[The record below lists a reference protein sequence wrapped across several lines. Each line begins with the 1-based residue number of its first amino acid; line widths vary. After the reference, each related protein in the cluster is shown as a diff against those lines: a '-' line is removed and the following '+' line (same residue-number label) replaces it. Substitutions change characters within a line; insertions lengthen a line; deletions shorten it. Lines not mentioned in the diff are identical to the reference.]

1 MNNSIHLKSNLRLTL
16 IPNSKFLSKINT
28 FGKIMKP
35 VIIPLFLFYS
45 LFPPAAFSQKSNEGK
60 VEIIQAE
67 SIDKLMLKHLSINTE
82 NETIE
87 GFRIQIHFG
96 GEREKAKLVKT
107 KFLQQYPEV
116 PAYEIYQQPN
126 FKVRVGDFRT
136 RLEAQKFMNEISSS
150 FPSAFIVADDIHL
163 PKLE

>member
-1 MNNSIHLKSNLRLTL
+1 MKLKLIH
-16 IPNSKFLSKINT
+16 
-28 FGKIMKP
+28 
-35 VIIPLFLFYS
+35 LFLFCF
-45 LFPPAAFSQKSNEGK
+45 LFTTVAFSQDNTIGK
-60 VEIIQAE
+60 VEIVQSE
-67 SIDKLMLKHLSINTE
+67 NIDKLMLKHVSINSE

-96 GEREKAKLVKT
+96 GEREKAKTIKT
-107 KFLQQYPEV
+107 KFLQQFPEM

-136 RLEAQKFMNEISSS
+136 RLDAQKFMNEIASS
-150 FPSAFIVADDIHL
+150 FPSAFIVSDDIHL

>member
-1 MNNSIHLKSNLRLTL
+1 
-16 IPNSKFLSKINT
+16 
-28 FGKIMKP
+28 MKQ
-35 VIIPLFLFYS
+35 IFLFLF
-45 LFPPAAFSQKSNEGK
+45 LFSFCNLTFSQETKEGK
-60 VEIIQAE
+60 VEIIQDE
-67 SIDKLMLKHLSINTE
+67 KIEKLLLKHLSINTE

-96 GEREKAKLVKT
+96 GEREKAKSVKT
-107 KFLQQYPEV
+107 KFLQQFPDIT
-116 PAYEIYQQPN
+116 AYEVYQQPN

-136 RLEAQKFMNEISSS
+136 RLEAQKFMDELSAS